1 MKPSSMKRP
10 HGAKK
15 RRSTK
20 ATQNAREAIAQFVD
34 NNSDRLQ
41 SLLDA
46 IEAQDGPRAAFAA
59 ITDMV
64 EYSVPKLARSE
75 HTGAD
80 EGPITLEVK
89 WLDGALNK
97 VIKPKAAK

>member
-1 MKPSSMKRP
+1 MKPPGMKRP

-15 RRSTK
+15 R
-20 ATQNAREAIAQFVD
+20 QNAREAIAAFVD

-41 SLLDA
+41 GLLDA

-59 ITDMV
+59 ITDMM

-75 HTGAD
+75 HVGD
-80 EGPITLEVK
+80 EGGPVTLEVK
-89 WLDGALNK
+89 WLDGA
-97 VIKPKAAK
+97 ISQARPKPKGKGK